1 VSRRR
6 DPLGDDAQGA
16 SHGHQGIGGFLRSL
30 LQGIPWRERAELEE
44 TLMLPA
50 PRAGLSIDNENGR
63 TNVIGEDRAD
73 IALKVVRAARGE
85 SAEDAAQ
92 RASAIQVT
100 TRESGGE
107 LFVDVNVPGRF
118 LLRGKADLEVR
129 APRGTRVSVSSSNGL
144 VSLSGLRAAVRAHSS
159 NGPIRVSDVVGD
171 VEVHTSNARVH
182 AECVCGRIV
191 ARSSNGKIELAEH
204 KGSVDAATSNG
215 AICCRIDSVG
225 AEGVTLATS
234 NGRITLDLPEQVDA
248 DVDIRVDNGTIR
260 NQRDMPCAPREREG
274 RLRCTLGRG
283 GAPIKLRAS
292 NGSISLR

>member
-1 VSRRR
+1 MSWQR
-6 DPLGDDAQGA
+6 DDERGEQGPP
-16 SHGHQGIGGFLRSL
+16 HGIGGFLRSL

-44 TLMLPA
+44 MLMLPA
-50 PRAGLSIDNENGR
+50 PKSGLTIENENGR
-63 TNVIGEDRAD
+63 TQVIGEERGDVAVH
-73 IALKVVRAARGE
+73 IVRAARGE

-118 LLRGKADLEVR
+118 LLRGKADLELRV
-129 APRGTRVSVSSSNGL
+129 PSGTRVAVTSSNGS
-144 VSLSGLRAAVRAHSS
+144 VCLSGIRATVRAHSS
-159 NGPIRVSDVVGD
+159 NGPVRLSDIVGD
-171 VEVHTSNARVH
+171 IEVHTSNARVH
-182 AECVCGRIV
+182 ADCTCGHLL
-191 ARSSNGKIELAEH
+191 ARSSNGKIDLAEH

-215 AICCRIDSVG
+215 TICCRMDRVDI
-225 AEGVTLATS
+225 EGVVLATS

-260 NQRDMPCAPREREG
+260 ALRDMPCAPREREG

-283 GAPIKLRAS
+283 GTPIKLRAS
-292 NGSISLR
+292 NGSVSLK

>member
-1 VSRRR
+1 MNRRR

-16 SHGHQGIGGFLRSL
+16 ERTHHGIGGFLRSL
-30 LQGIPWRERAELEE
+30 LQGIPWRERAELTE

-50 PRAGLSIDNENGR
+50 TKGRLSIENENGR
-63 TNVIGEDRAD
+63 THVVGEDRAD
-73 IALKVVRAARGE
+73 IALKIVRAARGE
-85 SAEDAAQ
+85 SAQDAAQ
-92 RASAIQVT
+92 RAGAIQVS
-100 TRESGGE
+100 TRESGGDLIVE
-107 LFVDVNVPGRF
+107 VNVPGRF

-129 APRGTRVSVSSSNGL
+129 APRSTRVSVNSSNGL

-159 NGPIRVSDVVGD
+159 NGPVRVSDIVGD

-182 AECVCGRIV
+182 AECICGHIL

-215 AICCRIDSVG
+215 TICCRMASVG

-234 NGRITLDLPEQVDA
+234 NGRITLDLPEQLDA

-260 NQRDMPCAPREREG
+260 NQRDMSCAPREKEG

>member
-1 VSRRR
+1 VSTR
-6 DPLGDDAQGA
+6 DIDDERDGSA
-16 SHGHQGIGGFLRSL
+16 HRGIGGFLRSL
-30 LQGIPWRERAELEE
+30 LQGIPWRERTELEE

-50 PRAGLSIDNENGR
+50 PRAGLTIENENGR
-63 TNVIGEDRAD
+63 THVIGEDRQD
-73 IALKVVRAARGE
+73 IALKIVRAARGE
-85 SAEDAAQ
+85 TEREAAE

-107 LFVDVNVPGRF
+107 LVVEVNVPGRF
-118 LLRGKADLEVR
+118 LFRGKADLEVR
-129 APRGTRVSVSSSNGL
+129 APRGTRVSVSSANGL

-159 NGPIRVSDVVGD
+159 NGPIRVTDIVGD

-182 AECVCGRIV
+182 AECTCGRIV

-215 AICCRIDSVG
+215 AICCRLESVG

-248 DVDIRVDNGTIR
+248 DVDIRVDNGSIR
-260 NQRDMPCAPREREG
+260 AQREMPCAPREKEG

-292 NGSISLR
+292 NGSISLK

>member
-1 VSRRR
+1 VSRARNGER
-6 DPLGDDAQGA
+6 GDARAPG
-16 SHGHQGIGGFLRSL
+16 GIGGFLRSL

-50 PRAGLSIDNENGR
+50 PRAGLSVENENGR
-63 TNVIGEDRAD
+63 THVIGEDRAD
-73 IALKVVRAARGE
+73 VALRIVRAARGE
-85 SAEDAAQ
+85 TAEDAAE
-92 RASAIQVT
+92 RAGAIQVT
-100 TRESGGE
+100 THENGGE
-107 LFVDVNVPGRF
+107 LFVEVNVPGRF

-129 APRGTRVSVSSSNGL
+129 VPRGTRVSVSSANGL

-159 NGPIRVSDVVGD
+159 NGPVRVSDVVGD
-171 VEVHTSNARVH
+171 VEVHTSNARVR
-182 AECVCGRIV
+182 AECTCGRIV

-204 KGSVDAATSNG
+204 RGSIDAATSNG
-215 AICCRIDSVG
+215 TICCRLGSIDP
-225 AEGVTLATS
+225 AGVVLATS

-260 NQRDMPCAPREREG
+260 TQREMSCAPREKEG

-292 NGSISLR
+292 NGSVSLR

>member
-1 VSRRR
+1 VNRGR
-6 DPLGDDAQGA
+6 DAFDDETAETPPR
-16 SHGHQGIGGFLRSL
+16 HGLGGFLRSL

-44 TLMLPA
+44 TLILPA
-50 PRAGLSIDNENGR
+50 PRAGLTIENENGR
-63 TNVIGEDRAD
+63 TRVIGEDRAD
-73 IALKVVRAARGE
+73 IALKIVRAARGE
-85 SAEDAAQ
+85 TAEEAAK
-92 RASAIQVT
+92 RADAIQVT
-100 TRESGGE
+100 AREASGE
-107 LFVDVNVPGRF
+107 LIVEVNVPGRF

-129 APRGTRVSVSSSNGL
+129 APRGTRVSVSSANGL
-144 VSLSGLRAAVRAHSS
+144 VALSGLRAAVRAHSS
-159 NGPIRVSDVVGD
+159 NGPIRVSDIVGD

-182 AECVCGRIV
+182 AECNCGRIV

-215 AICCRIDSVG
+215 TICCRMESVD
-225 AEGVTLATS
+225 AEGVMLATS

-260 NQRDMPCAPREREG
+260 SQREMPCAPREKEG

-292 NGSISLR
+292 NGSVSLK